1 MAAKKHVFVLLI
13 GNKER
18 GDVNHFQL
26 LQEETAVS
34 EGRRL
39 DMDVEVAFAPGF
51 DQLRTLKR
59 RIFEAATTP
68 LDAVVTEPANT
79 ATMEMILNELKGK
92 LGLVI
97 LSAWGPSVERA
108 AAAW

>member
-1 MAAKKHVFVLLI
+1 MFVLLI

-26 LQEETAVS
+26 LQEETAAS

-39 DMDVEVAFAPGF
+39 DFDVEVSFAPGF

-59 RIFEAATTP
+59 RLLEASVLT
-68 LDAVVTEPANT
+68 PANT
-79 ATMEMILNELKGK
+79 GLALAHLHRFWTKGTP
-92 LGLVI
+92 VPPR
-97 LSAWGPSVERA
+97 SFTEARPWPPASVPA
-108 AAAW
+108 